1 MERDYDLFEI
11 NPDGSLTWRGAVH
24 GHEAAVN
31 KLRELAAE
39 TKNEVRVM
47 HVPTK
52 SVIAVLNAPQA

>member
-1 MERDYDLFEI
+1 MERDYDIFEI
-11 NPDGSLTWRGAVH
+11 NPDGSLIWRAAVQ

-31 KLRELAAE
+31 RLRELAAE

-52 SVIAVLNAPQA
+52 SVIAVLNAPRR